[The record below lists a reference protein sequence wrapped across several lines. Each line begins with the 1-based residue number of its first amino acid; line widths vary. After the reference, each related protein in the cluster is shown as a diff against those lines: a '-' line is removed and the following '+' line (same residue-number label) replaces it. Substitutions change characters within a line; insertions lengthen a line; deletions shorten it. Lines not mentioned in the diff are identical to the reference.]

1 MNKII
6 KNLFLPVLLVASAT
20 LTYGSIKESEKIG
33 LFKNTENQAVA
44 SVSQEIGLYSNN
56 NSDIADLEKD
66 LEGSLRAGDNMG
78 GGQPQKVPVNDGL
91 WVILLGSIG
100 YSFCFLRQ
108 KK

>member
-1 MNKII
+1 MNKRII

-33 LFKNTENQAVA
+33 LFKNTESPAVA
-44 SVSQEIGLYSNN
+44 AVSQEIGLY
-56 NSDIADLEKD
+56 NSKDSEKDGD
-66 LEGSLRAGDNMG
+66 LEGSLRAGGDMG
-78 GGQPQKVPVNDGL
+78 GGQPQKIPVSDGL